1 MTAAIRPDAASELTA
16 PVYGMTWGWTG
27 VRGTWATPAAATA
40 AAADNDDYCVFGT
53 PAAEFL
59 SREFGSRLAAAPA
72 DPITATPARTDHP

>member
-1 MTAAIRPDAASELTA
+1 MTAGIRPDAASELTA

-40 AAADNDDYCVFGT
+40 GNDDYCVFGT